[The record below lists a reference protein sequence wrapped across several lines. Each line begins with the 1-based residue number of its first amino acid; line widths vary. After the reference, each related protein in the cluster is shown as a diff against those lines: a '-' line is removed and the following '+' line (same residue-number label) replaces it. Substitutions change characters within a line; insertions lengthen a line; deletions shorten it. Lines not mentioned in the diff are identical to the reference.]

1 MRTTAI
7 AAAIVFAFGGASAPA
22 ASISNLERQRL
33 AAHLEMTGSWL
44 ADEVSKLSPAQL
56 RFRPAAGVWS
66 VIDVV
71 EHLTIAEP
79 IYWQQ
84 LRAAVTGPPNEK
96 KGQATDADVLW
107 YGIDRTE
114 RQKTEAVKEPKEKLR
129 DVRAGL
135 EAFHKLHAEMLAYAR
150 TTNDDLRG
158 SFIKEEGVDAY
169 QWLLGI
175 STHAQRHILQIRE
188 IKANSAFPKK

>member
-1 MRTTAI
+1 MSKI
-7 AAAIVFAFGGASAPA
+7 
-22 ASISNLERQRL
+22 ERERL
-33 AAHLEMTGSWL
+33 VAHLEMTESWL

-56 RFRPAAGVWS
+56 RFRPAAGGWS
-66 VIDVV
+66 VMEVV

-84 LRAAVTGPPNEK
+84 LRDAVNEPPNDK
-96 KGQATDADVLW
+96 KGQVTDTDILW
-107 YGIDRTE
+107 YGIDRTQ
-114 RQKTEAVKEPKEKLR
+114 RQKTEAAKEPPRRLQ

-150 TTNDDLRG
+150 TSDDDLRG
-158 SFIKEEGVDAY
+158 RFMPKEGVDAY

-175 STHAQRHILQIRE
+175 STHAQRHIMQIRE
-188 IKANSAFPKK
+188 IKANTEFPVN